1 MSSQSYYSPLTTQD
15 PSYILPLKPRIQI
28 QSKDGS
34 TTFYDYNA
42 HETPQPSINITN
54 LTVELALGQAGTFD
68 MGIEDAD
75 GIIDRKLIN
84 LGCKVKVAIGKSED
98 AMFPLNTFYCRKFA
112 TYVDAANN
120 LRYAMHGYGAQ
131 VITNERIVD
140 VQKMAQ
146 RDSLGDFTPN
156 VNDSSMLAYRLFK
169 SIFEDVNI
177 MTLKK
182 PPTLL
187 QQGNFT
193 EDGISSLVNPFIP
206 AITESHV
213 EASQVLTKI
222 ADYAGA
228 DWGILNDDIFLR
240 YPTMRHSGVIITD
253 ISDDLDL
260 ANRTSYCVGPVNYE
274 DSMEQGD
281 GFANVFIL
289 KGGVMQPDTGSTG
302 VAGYTSLF
310 QKDIAQRIQPMAS
323 RLRNLCV
330 TFSRVGEGGKSAR
343 RFVEGAVVADAT
355 TTGPSN
361 IAGDGGT
368 VTSSPGGIK
377 LMDLRIP
384 LSSIPNTPTP
394 VFDFNTK
401 FSTHDVQVNQNY
413 WLIFYAKGSSEQDTI
428 LWYHDNDFETEDR
441 QPSAYRTVTMDPI
454 TEDRTDPNKAD
465 LGGWNINP
473 TGPVYSH
480 SFFSVVRSL
489 SVVKDTASIEK
500 YGRVEGMLTADWITD
515 PITLQS
521 YGAAVIQNT
530 AKPVR
535 RFSLSAVTIPNNYIF
550 LPGDQVTIENQTAGI
565 TSDAQIQQVRYVFD
579 SNSECRRA
587 EISPFTYY
595 DYLGDAF

>member
-1 MSSQSYYSPLTTQD
+1 MSQSSYYSPLTTAD

-68 MGIEDAD
+68 MGIEDSD
-75 GIIDRKLIN
+75 GVIDRSLIN
-84 LGCKVKVAIGKSED
+84 LGCKVKVAIGKSEN

-112 TYVDAANN
+112 VFLDAANN
-120 LRYAMHGYGAQ
+120 LRYAMRGYGSQ

-146 RDSLGDFTPN
+146 RDQLGDFTPN

-177 MTLKK
+177 LTLKK

-187 QQGNFT
+187 QQGGFT

-213 EASQVLTKI
+213 EASQVLSKI
-222 ADYAGA
+222 ADYSGA

-240 YPTMRHSGVIITD
+240 YPTMRHSGIIITD
-253 ISDDLDL
+253 VSDDLDL
-260 ANRTSYCVGPVNYE
+260 ANRISYCVGPVNYE
-274 DSMEQGD
+274 DSMEQAD

-289 KGGVMQPDTGSTG
+289 KGGVMQPDVSSTG
-302 VAGYTSLF
+302 NVGYTSLF

-343 RFVEGAVVADAT
+343 RFVEGAVVADST

-361 IAGDGGT
+361 IAGQP

-384 LSSIPNTPTP
+384 LSSIPQTPTA

-428 LWYHDNDFETEDR
+428 LWHHDNDFETEGR
-441 QPSAYRTVTMDPI
+441 QPSAYRSVTMDPI

-465 LGGWNINP
+465 LGGWNINAE
-473 TGPVYSH
+473 GPVYSH

-500 YGRVEGMLTADWITD
+500 YGRVEGMITADWITD

-530 AKPVR
+530 AKPLR
-535 RFSLSAVTIPNNYIF
+535 RFTLSAVTIPNGYIF
-550 LPGDQVTIENQTAGI
+550 LPGDQVTIENQSAGI

-587 EISPFTYY
+587 EISPFTYH
-595 DYLGDAF
+595 DYLADAF